1 MVLEMQLRSTRKGR
15 TQAKDVGAQD
25 LLEGGPAWLFVL
37 VSEPGSILVFIKTGM
52 NYPTFM
58 LWTLIIHLPLSE
70 GQATKMNQ
78 KSHLASGSL
87 PSTGTDR
94 LAGVW
99 WLCCVMDTFMDL
111 GKEVQRG
118 GSSRYREDDIWAAIW
133 RIMWYFPGGWHWVSS
148 SLAGETSSAETL
160 ESELVWHVWEG
171 VLWGMI
177 GAEGLC
183 GDTVRDGAARV
194 FRSQITDYAF

>member
-25 LLEGGPAWLFVL
+25 LLEGGSAWLFVL
-37 VSEPGSILVFIKTGM
+37 VSEPGSILVFIKTGR

-94 LAGVW
+94 LAGV
-99 WLCCVMDTFMDL
+99 
-111 GKEVQRG
+111 
-118 GSSRYREDDIWAAIW
+118 
-133 RIMWYFPGGWHWVSS
+133 
-148 SLAGETSSAETL
+148 
-160 ESELVWHVWEG
+160 
-171 VLWGMI
+171 
-177 GAEGLC
+177 
-183 GDTVRDGAARV
+183 
-194 FRSQITDYAF
+194 